1 MYLVHGKLRLQTVKS
16 AIMQDINDILLASN
30 KSKGKRPYFFDDP
43 AVERVLNITMAI
55 AMEHAVTRERL
66 DTIER
71 LLAAKGILSK
81 SEIDSYEPTKI
92 VAEERQRWHAEYIS
106 RILRIIQQEL
116 EALENPEHNRDI
128 KDIAEELGSS

>member
-1 MYLVHGKLRLQTVKS
+1 
-16 AIMQDINDILLASN
+16 MQDINDILLASN

>member
-1 MYLVHGKLRLQTVKS
+1 
-16 AIMQDINDILLASN
+16 MQDINDIFLASN

-43 AVERVLNITMAI
+43 AVERVLNIAMAI

-71 LLAAKGILSK
+71 LLADKGILSQ
-81 SEIDSYEPTKI
+81 SEIDAYEPDKTA
-92 VAEERQRWHAEYIS
+92 AEQRQRWHAEYIS

-116 EALENPEHNRDI
+116 EALEYPEKNQDVEE
-128 KDIAEELGSS
+128 IAKKLGNT

>member
-1 MYLVHGKLRLQTVKS
+1 
-16 AIMQDINDILLASN
+16 MQDINDILLASN
-30 KSKGKRPYFFDDP
+30 KSKGQRPYFFNDP

-71 LLAAKGILSK
+71 LLASKGILSQ
-81 SEIDSYEPTKI
+81 SEIDAYEPDKT
-92 VAEERQRWHAEYIS
+92 ADEQRQRWHAEYIS

-116 EALENPEHNRDI
+116 EALEYPESNQDI
-128 KDIAEELGSS
+128 EEIAEELGRS

>member
-1 MYLVHGKLRLQTVKS
+1 MPE
-16 AIMQDINDILLASN
+16 IDDIFLASN
-30 KSKGKRPYFFDDP
+30 KSKGKRPYFFEDP

-55 AMEHAVTRERL
+55 AMEHAVTHERL

-71 LLAAKGILSK
+71 LLADKGILSQ
-81 SEIDSYEPTKI
+81 SEIDAYEPDKT

-116 EALENPEHNRDI
+116 EALEYPEKNQDI
-128 KDIAEELGSS
+128 EEIAEQLGNT

>member
-1 MYLVHGKLRLQTVKS
+1 MQV
-16 AIMQDINDILLASN
+16 IMSSINEHLLASS

-43 AVERVLNITMAI
+43 AVERVLNITLAV

-71 LLAAKGILSK
+71 LLEAKGILSQ
-81 SEIDSYEPTKI
+81 SEIDTYEPDKTA
-92 VAEERQRWHAEYIS
+92 AEDRQRWHTEYIA

-116 EALENPEHNRDI
+116 EALEHPENNRDI
-128 KDIAEELGSS
+128 EDIAEELRLT